1 MRYLLKIFTP
11 FFILIAVV
19 LSFTLLNER
28 KEFDIRGLTQ
38 IDPIPKTWEL
48 IQEKRYA
55 EADDYLS
62 YFMQFDYVKENP
74 KAVELYNALKE
85 KRDSFDYKKEKII
98 EGIIKG
104 KSDESI
110 GKMSA
115 LASDFLVIGDIRD
128 LILQGDNYINDKEV
142 DKVIVALSS
151 LGLIATAST
160 IYSMGATAPAKNS
173 ISILKY
179 AKRVDKIPNWLNKT
193 IIREAKVSKETKSL
207 KNLQNVFEP
216 IYKLY
221 QRVGLK
227 DTLRLL
233 KETKNVNE
241 LKGVLKL
248 SKRFGKN
255 SAQLVKLGG
264 AKSIKELNAISNMQP
279 KTILYASSYGDRGLT
294 ALKVMGESKFLK
306 RVKFV
311 SRASKTTYKGNF
323 DDIFAKLLQIIPT
336 GVLFGTLFFG
346 LFYFIYKF
354 YILTKKV
361 GLLKIA

>member
-1 MRYLLKIFTP
+1 
-11 FFILIAVV
+11 
-19 LSFTLLNER
+19 
-28 KEFDIRGLTQ
+28 
-38 IDPIPKTWEL
+38 
-48 IQEKRYA
+48 
-55 EADDYLS
+55 
-62 YFMQFDYVKENP
+62 
-74 KAVELYNALKE
+74 
-85 KRDSFDYKKEKII
+85 
-98 EGIIKG
+98 
-104 KSDESI
+104 
-110 GKMSA
+110 
-115 LASDFLVIGDIRD
+115 LVIGDIRD
-128 LILQGDNYINDKEV
+128 LILQGNNYVNEKEV

-233 KETKNVNE
+233 KETKSANE

-264 AKSIKELNAISNMQP
+264 AKSIKELNAISNINP
-279 KTILYASSYGDRGLT
+279 KTTLYASTYGDRGLT

-311 SRASKTTYKGNF
+311 SRASKTGYKGNF
-323 DDIFAKLLQIIPT
+323 DDIFTKLLQIVPT
-336 GVLFGTLFFG
+336 NVLFGTLFFG
-346 LFYFIYKF
+346 LFYLSYKL
-354 YILTKKV
+354 YIVAKR
-361 GLLKIA
+361 KIRLSR